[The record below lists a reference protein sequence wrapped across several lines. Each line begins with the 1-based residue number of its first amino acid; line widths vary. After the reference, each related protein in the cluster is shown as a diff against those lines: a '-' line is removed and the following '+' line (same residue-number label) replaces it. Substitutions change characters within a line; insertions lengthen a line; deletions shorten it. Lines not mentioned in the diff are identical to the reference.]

1 MTTIATSTTAQTT
14 PTTSVRAGLALSALI
29 GLGNLPI
36 LWPDI
41 NWGADEPPY
50 GWLVL
55 AALIGMVSV
64 ACAAVAW
71 RSGNRL
77 AIRLNAAALIVNA
90 LMVVPGLFA
99 DLTAFMKVL
108 SGVFVLAP
116 VIAVVL
122 TMRREPTSA
131 LVVD

>member
-1 MTTIATSTTAQTT
+1 MPHRRQRQALER
-14 PTTSVRAGLALSALI
+14 VRVGLILSALI
-29 GLGNLPI
+29 GLGNLPM

-55 AALIGMVSV
+55 AAVIGMV
-64 ACAAVAW
+64 ACVAVAW
-71 RSGNRL
+71 RDGNRL
-77 AIRLNAAALIVNA
+77 AIRLNATALIVNA

-122 TMRREPTSA
+122 TGGTRSRTPRR
-131 LVVD
+131 LDRDR